1 VGIGVRERDI
11 EPELNEKQRNTMEAT
26 ILYVILS
33 IAVLYYILSMY
44 DDTEKGGHFLD

>member
-1 VGIGVRERDI
+1 
-11 EPELNEKQRNTMEAT
+11 M

-33 IAVLYYILSMY
+33 LLVLYYTFSMY